1 MKRILLPIFLGALLC
16 AAACSREGDRL
27 THSSARRAAERYFTM
42 LIDGHY
48 DTYVDGLIGSD
59 SMPDDMRSQMIDL
72 LAQFMAQQRVN
83 RELLHVSATSDSIQ
97 DSTAYVFLDILYGD
111 SVSEQVGMSL
121 QFIDNRWR
129 MQ

>member
-1 MKRILLPIFLGALLC
+1 
-16 AAACSREGDRL
+16 
-27 THSSARRAAERYFTM
+27 M

>member
-16 AAACSREGDRL
+16 VAACSRQSDRL
-27 THSSARRAAERYFTM
+27 THASARQAAERYFTM
-42 LIDGHY
+42 LIDGRY
-48 DTYVDGLIGSD
+48 DAYVDGLIGSD

-72 LAQFMAQQRVN
+72 LAQFMVQQRVN
-83 RELLHVSATSDSIQ
+83 RDLLHVTATSDSIK
-97 DSTAYVFLDILYGD
+97 DSTAYVYLDILYGD

-121 QFIDNRWR
+121 QFIGNRWR